1 MKKLFTI
8 ISILAM
14 FAVAGQAFATDKM
27 VNSRVDSVVTSLD
40 KNGASYTRL
49 IISEDR
55 TLKGQSYTVTVP
67 VMVFGKNAA
76 IASKMKA
83 GDTLNAVVA
92 ENEYQGR
99 TSYTLRVF
107 TKK

>member
-8 ISILAM
+8 ISILTM

-49 IISEDR
+49 IINENR
-55 TLKGQSYTVTVP
+55 TLEDQSYTVTVP
-67 VMVFGKNAA
+67 VMVFGKDAA
-76 IASKMKA
+76 IASKMKV
-83 GDTLNAVVA
+83 GDTLKAIIA

-99 TSYTLRVF
+99 TSYTLRTFV
-107 TKK
+107 K

>member
-40 KNGASYTRL
+40 KNGVSYTRL
-49 IISEDR
+49 IISENR
-55 TLKGQSYTVTVP
+55 TLEGQSYTVTVP
-67 VMVFGKNAA
+67 VLIFGNDVKQ
-76 IASKMKA
+76 ASKMKA
-83 GDTLNAVVA
+83 GDTLKAIIA

-99 TSYTLRVF
+99 TSYTLRTFV
-107 TKK
+107 K